1 MSVEEN
7 KAIVKRWFDEAMLG
21 GNPDVVDELFAE
33 KIVVHGK
40 NDETTEQSRE
50 DKRQYLKG
58 AENFVDLNI
67 PYDDPSPF
75 GEGDIVAFRWIATGK
90 NAKSGEAFCYT
101 HNYLYRIANGRI
113 AEEWHCYF

>member
-1 MSVEEN
+1 MSIEEN
-7 KAIVKRWFDEAMLG
+7 KKIVKRWFDEAMLK
-21 GNPDVVDELFAE
+21 NNSDIVDELFTD

-40 NDETTEQSRE
+40 NGEVTEQTWE
-50 DKRQYLKG
+50 DKKQYLKG

-67 PYDDPSPF
+67 SYDDPPPI
-75 GEGDIVAFRWIATGK
+75 GEGDVVAFRWIATGK

-101 HNYLYRIANGRI
+101 HNYLYRIVDGKI